1 MRISDWSSDVCSSD
15 LDERVADA
23 KPTQIDRTDVAA
35 REIAARLAVAA
46 VERLVAHLR
55 DRAQKIIARDRSGRR
70 NLILADDGYGEGF
83 GDLGAGDAA
92 ARDDDFLAA
101 RRRLRPGRSVGLRG
115 LPLRPGVLRDAHPD
129 HASGRRNLI
138 LEPT

>member
-15 LDERVADA
+15 LALDAEHRDGVAVVGDDRRERRARLAARMLDEAASVEQDERVADA

-55 DRAQKIIARDRSGRR
+55 DRAQKIIARARSGRR
-70 NLILADDGYGEGF
+70 NLLLAADGYGVGF
-83 GDLGAGDAA
+83 GALGAGEAA
-92 ARDDDFLAA
+92 AGGDVL
-101 RRRLRPGRSVGLRG
+101 LPPRP
-115 LPLRPGVLRDAHPD
+115 
-129 HASGRRNLI
+129 
-138 LEPT
+138 